1 MSIEIK
7 QLVIKS
13 SVVDGGEGASFP
25 VVTEAEL
32 DEQKEQLLKACLQ
45 LIQQKRTEIRER

>member
-13 SVVDGGEGASFP
+13 SVIEGGESASMAL
-25 VVTEAEL
+25 VTEAEL
-32 DEQKEQLLKACLQ
+32 DEQKAQLLKACQQ
-45 LIQQKRTEIRER
+45 LIQQKRTETRER

>member
-13 SVVDGGEGASFP
+13 SVVEGGESASLP
-25 VVTEAEL
+25 LMTEAEL
-32 DEQKEQLLKACLQ
+32 DEHKEQMLKSCLQ
-45 LIQQKRTEIRER
+45 LIQQKRTETRER